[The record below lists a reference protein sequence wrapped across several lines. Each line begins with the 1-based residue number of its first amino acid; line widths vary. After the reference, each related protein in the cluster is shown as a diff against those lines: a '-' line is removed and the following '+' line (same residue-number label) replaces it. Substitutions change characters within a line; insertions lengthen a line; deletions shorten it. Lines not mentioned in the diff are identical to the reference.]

1 MDQKIL
7 ALLIALLTASALYYS
22 TVEKKDDYL
31 QWKQQFS
38 IAYTA
43 EEDAYRR
50 LIYLKN
56 LEIIQKHNAD
66 AKQTYKMGLNQFSA
80 MTDAEFESTY
90 LNPKVRTSNV
100 VSDEETKNVVVGD
113 VDWVAQGKVS
123 RVKNQGSC
131 GSCWAF
137 SAVGVLESWALF
149 KSQTVDLSE
158 QQLVDC
164 SGKYGNEGCNG
175 GFNYQGLNYVKANG
189 ITTES
194 AYPYTAKTQTC
205 KTTGGSFKIAGVT
218 TVKGCTNLQNAI
230 QSHPVGVS
238 ADATNWSRYSS
249 GVFSNCGKNLNHDI
263 LLVGYTAAYY
273 TIKNSWGASWGEKGF
288 IRLAPGNTCGVCDDL
303 SPWVN

>member
-38 IAYTA
+38 VAYSA

-66 AKQTYKMGLNQFSA
+66 PKQTYKMGLNQFSA
-80 MTDAEFESTY
+80 MTDAEFQSSY
-90 LNPKVRTSNV
+90 LNPMVRNNV
-100 VSDEETKNVVVGD
+100 VSDEETQNVVVGD
-113 VDWVAQGKVS
+113 VNWVEQGKVS

-218 TVKGCTNLQNAI
+218 TIKSCPNLQTAI

-249 GVFSNCGKNLNHDI
+249 GVFSNCGRNLNHDI
-263 LLVGYTAAYY
+263 LLVGYTSTYWL
-273 TIKNSWGASWGEKGF
+273 IKNSWGTSWGEKGF
-288 IRLAPGNTCGVCDDL
+288 IRLASGNTCGVCDDL